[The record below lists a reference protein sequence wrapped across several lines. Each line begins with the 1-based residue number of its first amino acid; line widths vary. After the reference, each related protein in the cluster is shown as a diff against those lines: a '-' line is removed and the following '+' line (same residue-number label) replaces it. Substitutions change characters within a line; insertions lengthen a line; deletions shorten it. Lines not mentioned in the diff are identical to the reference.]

1 MEERMKTL
9 IIAAGLTT
17 LLSSAAMASSSQD
30 MMKSCS
36 AKWTGMSD
44 AQKTATSHQSFM
56 SACLSGASDAAAHPA
71 GATGQC
77 KDGTF
82 TMAKNHEGA
91 CSGHKG
97 VQQWF

>member
-1 MEERMKTL
+1 MRTL
-9 IIAAGLTT
+9 ILAAGLTA
-17 LLSSAAMASSSQD
+17 LLGSAALASSSQD

-56 SACLSGASDAAAHPA
+56 SSCLSGAGDAVTHPA

-77 KDGTF
+77 KDGSF
-82 TMAKNHEGA
+82 TMAKSHEGA

>member
-1 MEERMKTL
+1 MKTL
-9 IIAAGLTT
+9 IIAAGLAM
-17 LLSSAAMASSSQD
+17 LLGGSAIASSSQD

-56 SACLSGASDAAAHPA
+56 SSCLSGGGEAAHPA

>member
-1 MEERMKTL
+1 MEDHMRLL
-9 IIAAGLTT
+9 IIAAGLTA
-17 LLSSAAMASSSQD
+17 LLGSAALASSSQD

-36 AKWTGMSD
+36 AKWTGMST
-44 AQKTATSHQSFM
+44 AEKGATSHQSFM
-56 SACLSGASDAAAHPA
+56 SSCLSGASDAAMHPA

-82 TMAKNHEGA
+82 TMAKTHEGA